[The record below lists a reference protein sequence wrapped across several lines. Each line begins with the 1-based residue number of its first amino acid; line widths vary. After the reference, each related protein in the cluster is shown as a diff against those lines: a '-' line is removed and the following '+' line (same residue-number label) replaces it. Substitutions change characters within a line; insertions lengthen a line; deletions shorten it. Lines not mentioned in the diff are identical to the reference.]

1 MFYSQRA
8 DAIYPSEVLL
18 PASSAGLPDE
28 PIVLSYQIR
37 TIDKLRLTHKYSEL
51 NDPVNQEE
59 IYESTYSQLGIDR

>member
-1 MFYSQRA
+1 M
-8 DAIYPSEVLL
+8 
-18 PASSAGLPDE
+18 
-28 PIVLSYQIR
+28 IVLSYQIR